1 MTFTDPTLLR
11 AGVIIPAYNQVK
23 YLASAVQSALAQG
36 NRLMEVIVVDDG
48 STDGSA
54 EVVRQI
60 DDRKLRLITQANRG
74 PSAAR
79 NAGWRASR
87 ADWIQFLDADDVLAP
102 RAIDVLLAAAENDR
116 GRIPFGRL
124 GLYGETMSGAPSQ
137 VSCLGAQ
144 AGNLLEELGLWYHGS
159 IFTALIPRRTLE
171 GMGGFDEGIRYGEDF
186 EFAIRLALRHEF
198 VPVPAIT
205 YHSRMHGSNRH
216 RSFGEAAQAQY
227 LEIIKR
233 HFGQEPGLA
242 ARWRYRQIMAGWL
255 WRFGQTELERG
266 HPGRARALFRQAL
279 WQQPFKLGAWRGWW
293 HSQRQRGKQ
302 STN

>member
-1 MTFTDPTLLR
+1 MSENLTR
-11 AGVIIPAYNQVK
+11 AGVIIPAYNHANYV
-23 YLASAVQSALAQG
+23 ASAVHSALAQG
-36 NRLMEVIVVDDG
+36 NRLMEVVVVDDG
-48 STDGSA
+48 STDASA

-102 RAIDVLLAAAENDR
+102 RAIDVLLAAAEHDR
-116 GRIPFGRL
+116 GRIPFGMQASYPEL
-124 GLYGETMSGAPSQ
+124 MSGAPTQ
-137 VSCLGAQ
+137 ISCLA
-144 AGNLLEELGLWYHGS
+144 ARSGNLVKEISRWYLGS
-159 IFTALIPRRTLE
+159 IFAALIPHQVLE
-171 GMGGFDEGIRYGEDF
+171 EIGGFDEDVRYGEDYD
-186 EFAIRLALRHEF
+186 FAIRLASKNEF
-198 VPVPAIT
+198 VSVPHIT

-233 HFGQEPGLA
+233 NFGQEPGLA
-242 ARWRYRQIMAGWL
+242 ARWRYRQIMASWL

-279 WQQPFKLGAWRGWW
+279 WRQPFKLGAWRGWW
-293 HSQRQRGKQ
+293 HSQRQRSKQ
-302 STN
+302 SIN